1 MHHVSAKING
11 GGALGGRT
19 TLYQSE
25 CTPTRTNTDDRMATV
40 RTMAMDSRS
49 ILVLLIKKRPVL
61 SKHIRMDRLKPSF
74 FIQKYTP
81 DTVSHIF
88 LYTAAGLAVIGA
100 PLLITQ
106 MVMDSDKEADEK
118 KRSTAHTLGIV
129 GQVFVVLSLLVLL
142 GCGLLFFR
150 QHCPVQQLPQA
161 ARQPINRVQAFSSIQ
176 DAVP

>member
-1 MHHVSAKING
+1 M
-11 GGALGGRT
+11 
-19 TLYQSE
+19 E
-25 CTPTRTNTDDRMATV
+25 
-40 RTMAMDSRS
+40 
-49 ILVLLIKKRPVL
+49 
-61 SKHIRMDRLKPSF
+61 RLKPSF
-74 FIQKYTP
+74 VIQKYGP

-88 LYTAAGLAVIGA
+88 LYTAAGLAVIAA

-150 QHCPVQQLPQA
+150 QHCPVQPLPQA
-161 ARQPINRVQAFSSIQ
+161 ARQPGNRVLAFDSPIQ
-176 DAVP
+176 NDVP

>member
-1 MHHVSAKING
+1 
-11 GGALGGRT
+11 
-19 TLYQSE
+19 
-25 CTPTRTNTDDRMATV
+25 
-40 RTMAMDSRS
+40 
-49 ILVLLIKKRPVL
+49 
-61 SKHIRMDRLKPSF
+61 MDRLKPSF

-150 QHCPVQQLPQA
+150 QHCPVQQLPRS
-161 ARQPINRVQAFSSIQ
+161 ARQPGNRVEAFSSLQ
-176 DAVP
+176 NAVL